1 MAEQIVSVAD
11 SDFDREVIQASR
23 TQPVMVDFWAE
34 WCRPCLMLAPTVE
47 QIAREYAGR
56 VKVLKMNVDENM
68 NTPARFNI
76 RSIPTLLIFKD
87 GKVAGQIVGAVPADN
102 IRRPSTAC
110 SSEARPLRALLAP
123 RSA

>member
-87 GKVAGQIVGAVPADN
+87 GKVAGQIVGAVPAEH
-102 IRRPSTAC
+102 IRR
-110 SSEARPLRALLAP
+110 ALDGVLA
-123 RSA
+123 